1 LIRVLLVDDHPM
13 VRTGLRV
20 FLSESSDVAVVGELS
35 DGDAALSFVQRE
47 VPDVVLMDLSMPGVD
62 GIAATRAISA
72 AHPEVKVVVLTTFVD
87 RERVLEAV
95 DAGAVGYLL
104 KDADPEELVR
114 SIRAAARGESPF
126 SPRAAQALL
135 ADRSDRSSRAAPAA
149 ILTGREREVLRL
161 VARGLSNK
169 EIARWLGISDKTV
182 KAHLGAAFQRI
193 GVRDRTQAAL
203 WAERNELLE
212 ES

>member
-1 LIRVLLVDDHPM
+1 M

-20 FLSESSDVAVVGELS
+20 FLAETSDVAVVGELS
-35 DGDAALSFVQRE
+35 EGDSVLSFVQRE
-47 VPDVVLMDLSMPGVD
+47 TPDVVLMDLSMPGVD
-62 GIAATRAISA
+62 GIAATRAITR
-72 AHPEVKVVVLTTFVD
+72 AHPDVKVVVLTTFVE
-87 RERVLEAV
+87 RERVLDAV

-104 KDADPEELVR
+104 KDADPDELVR

-135 ADRSDRSSRAAPAA
+135 ADRSERSSRGAPPA

-161 VARGLSNK
+161 VGGGFSNK
-169 EIARWLGISDKTV
+169 EIGRELGISEKTV

-212 ES
+212 EES

>member
-20 FLSESSDVAVVGELS
+20 FLSESKDVAVIGELS
-35 DGDAALSFVQRE
+35 DGDAALSFVERE
-47 VPDVVLMDLSMPGVD
+47 APDVVLMDLSMPGVD

-72 AHPEVKVVVLTTFVD
+72 AHPEIKVVVLTTFVD
-87 RERVLEAV
+87 RERVLDAV

-126 SPRAAQALL
+126 APRAAQALL
-135 ADRSDRSSRAAPAA
+135 ADRSDRSARVDPAA
-149 ILTGREREVLRL
+149 ILTDREREVLRL
-161 VARGLSNK
+161 VGRGLSNK
-169 EIARWLGISDKTV
+169 EIGRQLGISEKTV

>member
-1 LIRVLLVDDHPM
+1 VIRVLVVDDHPM

-35 DGDAALSFVQRE
+35 DGDSALSFVDRE
-47 VPDVVLMDLSMPGVD
+47 IPDVVLMDLSMPGVD
-62 GIAATRAISA
+62 GIAATRAIVA
-72 AHPEVKVVVLTTFVD
+72 AHPQVKVVVLTTFVE
-87 RERVLEAV
+87 RERVLKAV

-126 SPRAAQALL
+126 APRAAQALL
-135 ADRSDRSSRAAPAA
+135 ADRSERSSREAPAA
-149 ILTGREREVLRL
+149 ILTDREREVIRL
-161 VARGLSNK
+161 VARGLANK
-169 EIARWLGISDKTV
+169 EIARWLGISEKTV

-212 ES
+212 GS

>member
-1 LIRVLLVDDHPM
+1 M
-13 VRTGLRV
+13 GLRV
-20 FLSESSDVAVVGELS
+20 FLSESKDVAVIGELS
-35 DGDAALSFVQRE
+35 DGDAALSFVERE
-47 VPDVVLMDLSMPGVD
+47 APDVVLMDLSMPGVD

-72 AHPEVKVVVLTTFVD
+72 AHPEIKVVVLTTFVD
-87 RERVLEAV
+87 RERVLDAV

-126 SPRAAQALL
+126 APRAAQALL
-135 ADRSDRSSRAAPAA
+135 ADRSDRSARGDPAA
-149 ILTGREREVLRL
+149 ILTDREREVLRL
-161 VARGLSNK
+161 VGRGLSNK
-169 EIARWLGISDKTV
+169 EIGRQLGISEKTV

>member
-13 VRTGLRV
+13 VRMGLRV
-20 FLSESSDVAVVGELS
+20 FLSESKDVAVIGELS
-35 DGDAALSFVQRE
+35 DGDAALSFVDRE
-47 VPDVVLMDLSMPGVD
+47 APDVVLMDLSMPGVD
-62 GIAATRAISA
+62 GIAATRAIAA
-72 AHPEVKVVVLTTFVD
+72 AHPEIKVVVLTTFVD
-87 RERVLEAV
+87 RERVLDAV

-126 SPRAAQALL
+126 APRAAQALL
-135 ADRSDRSSRAAPAA
+135 ADRSDRSARGDPAA
-149 ILTGREREVLRL
+149 ILTDREREVLRL
-161 VARGLSNK
+161 VGRGLSNK
-169 EIARWLGISDKTV
+169 EIGRQLGISEKTV

>member
-1 LIRVLLVDDHPM
+1 VIRVLVVDDHPM

-20 FLSESSDVAVVGELS
+20 FLSESTDVVVVGELS
-35 DGDAALSFVQRE
+35 DGDAVLSVVERE
-47 VPDVVLMDLSMPGVD
+47 APDVVLMDLSMPGVD
-62 GIAATRAISA
+62 GVAATRAIA
-72 AHPEVKVVVLTTFVD
+72 ATHPEVKVVVLTTFVE

-126 SPRAAQALL
+126 APRAAQALL
-135 ADRSDRSSRAAPAA
+135 ADRSERSSRGAPAA
-149 ILTGREREVLRL
+149 ILTDREREVLRL

-169 EIARWLGISDKTV
+169 EIARGLGISEKTV

>member
-1 LIRVLLVDDHPM
+1 
-13 VRTGLRV
+13 
-20 FLSESSDVAVVGELS
+20 
-35 DGDAALSFVQRE
+35 
-47 VPDVVLMDLSMPGVD
+47 MDLSMPGVD
-62 GIAATRAISA
+62 GIAATRAIVA
-72 AHPEVKVVVLTTFVD
+72 AHPRVKVVVLTTFVE
-87 RERVLEAV
+87 RQRVLEAV

-126 SPRAAQALL
+126 APRAAQALL

-149 ILTGREREVLRL
+149 ILTDREREVLRL

-169 EIARWLGISDKTV
+169 EIARWLGISEKTV

>member
-1 LIRVLLVDDHPM
+1 MIRVLLVDDHPM

-35 DGDAALSFVQRE
+35 DGETALSFVQRE
-47 VPDVVLMDLSMPGVD
+47 APDVVLMDLSMPGVD
-62 GIAATRAISA
+62 GVAATRAITA

-104 KDADPEELVR
+104 KDTDPEELVR

-126 SPRAAQALL
+126 APRAAQALL
-135 ADRSDRSSRAAPAA
+135 ADRSDRSRGAPAA
-149 ILTGREREVLRL
+149 ILTDREREVLRL

-169 EIARWLGISDKTV
+169 EIARWLGISEKTV
-182 KAHLGAAFQRI
+182 KAHLGGAFQRI

>member
-1 LIRVLLVDDHPM
+1 M

>member
-1 LIRVLLVDDHPM
+1 VIRVLLVDDHPM

-20 FLSESSDVAVVGELS
+20 FLSESSDVTVVGELS
-35 DGDAALSFVQRE
+35 DGEAALTFVERE
-47 VPDVVLMDLSMPGVD
+47 TPDVVLMDLSMPGVD
-62 GIAATRAISA
+62 GIAATRAIVA
-72 AHPEVKVVVLTTFVD
+72 AHPRVKVVVLTTFVE
-87 RERVLEAV
+87 RQRVLEAV

-126 SPRAAQALL
+126 APRAAQALL

-149 ILTGREREVLRL
+149 ILTDREREVLRL

-169 EIARWLGISDKTV
+169 EIARWLGISEKTV

>member
-1 LIRVLLVDDHPM
+1 LIRVLVVDDHPM

-20 FLSESSDVAVVGELS
+20 FLAETTDVTVVGELS
-35 DGDAALSFVQRE
+35 DGDSALSVVERE
-47 VPDVVLMDLSMPGVD
+47 RPDVVLMDLSMPGVD
-62 GIAATRAISA
+62 GVAATRAISA
-72 AHPEVKVVVLTTFVD
+72 SYPDVKVVILTTFVE
-87 RERVLEAV
+87 REQVLEAV

-135 ADRSDRSSRAAPAA
+135 ADRSERSSRAAPAA
-149 ILTGREREVLRL
+149 MLTEREREVLRL
-161 VARGLSNK
+161 VGGGLSNK
-169 EIARWLGISDKTV
+169 EIGRQLGITEKTV
-182 KAHLGAAFQRI
+182 KAHLGATFQRI

-203 WAERNELLE
+203 WAERNELLD

>member
-1 LIRVLLVDDHPM
+1 MIRVLVVDDHPM

-35 DGDAALSFVQRE
+35 DGDSALTFVDRE

-62 GIAATRAISA
+62 GIAATRAIVA
-72 AHPEVKVVVLTTFVD
+72 AHPKVKVVVLTTFVE

-126 SPRAAQALL
+126 APRAAQALL
-135 ADRSDRSSRAAPAA
+135 ADRSERSSREAPAA
-149 ILTGREREVLRL
+149 ILTDREREVLRL

-169 EIARWLGISDKTV
+169 EIGRWLGISEKTV

>member
-1 LIRVLLVDDHPM
+1 MIRVLLVDDHPM

-20 FLSESSDVAVVGELS
+20 FLSESSDMVVVGELS
-35 DGDAALSFVQRE
+35 DGDAAVSFVKRQA
-47 VPDVVLMDLSMPGVD
+47 PDVVLMDLSMPGVD
-62 GIAATRAISA
+62 GIAATRAIA
-72 AHPEVKVVVLTTFVD
+72 TANPEVKVVVLTTFVD
-87 RERVLEAV
+87 RDRVLESV

-126 SPRAAQALL
+126 APRAAQALL
-135 ADRSDRSSRAAPAA
+135 ADRSSRSGRGAPAA
-149 ILTGREREVLRL
+149 ILTDRERDVLRL
-161 VARGLSNK
+161 VGRGLTNK
-169 EIARWLGISDKTV
+169 EIGSWLGISEKTV
-182 KAHLGAAFQRI
+182 KAHLGSAFQRI

-203 WAERNELLE
+203 WAERNALLD

>member
-1 LIRVLLVDDHPM
+1 VIRVVLVDDHPM

-20 FLSESSDVAVVGELS
+20 FLSESTDVAVVGELS
-35 DGDAALSFVQRE
+35 DGENAVSLVDRE

-62 GIAATRAISA
+62 GIAATRAIAA
-72 AHPEVKVVVLTTFVD
+72 AHPDVKVVVLTTFVD

-104 KDADPEELVR
+104 KDTDPEELVR

-135 ADRSDRSSRAAPAA
+135 ADRTDRSSRASPAA
-149 ILTGREREVLRL
+149 TLTDREREVLRL
-161 VARGLSNK
+161 VVGGLSNK
-169 EIARWLGISDKTV
+169 EIARRLGISEKTV
-182 KAHLGAAFQRI
+182 KAHLGATFQRI

-203 WAERNELLE
+203 WAERNELDD
-212 ES
+212 

>member
-1 LIRVLLVDDHPM
+1 VIRVLVVDDHPM

-20 FLSESSDVAVVGELS
+20 FLSESTDVVVVGELS
-35 DGDAALSFVQRE
+35 DGDAVLSVVERE
-47 VPDVVLMDLSMPGVD
+47 APDVVLMDLSMPGVN
-62 GIAATRAISA
+62 GVAATRAIA
-72 AHPEVKVVVLTTFVD
+72 ATHPEVKVVVLTTFVE

-126 SPRAAQALL
+126 APRAAQALL
-135 ADRSDRSSRAAPAA
+135 ADRSERSSRGAPAA
-149 ILTGREREVLRL
+149 ILTDREREVLRL

-169 EIARWLGISDKTV
+169 EIARGLGISEKTV

>member
-1 LIRVLLVDDHPM
+1 MIRVLLVDDHPM

-35 DGDAALSFVQRE
+35 DGETALSFVQRE
-47 VPDVVLMDLSMPGVD
+47 APDVVLMDLSMPGVD
-62 GIAATRAISA
+62 GVAATRAITA

-104 KDADPEELVR
+104 KDTDPDELVR

-126 SPRAAQALL
+126 APRAAQALL
-135 ADRSDRSSRAAPAA
+135 ADRSDRSRGAPAA
-149 ILTGREREVLRL
+149 ILTDREREVLRL

-169 EIARWLGISDKTV
+169 EIARWLGISEKTV
-182 KAHLGAAFQRI
+182 KAHLGGAFQRI